1 MDTQTLGTSREM
13 TGVRPVRAVL
23 FDLDGTLIDTEE
35 HTDRAIAAVMAE
47 HGVAGFALPAT
58 LTHGCTWESVAEEIR
73 RRTHLDVGTQELAAD
88 LLKHWVAGAAGSRP
102 IPGAPGAIRDAAAR
116 NFRLGVVSSSPRS
129 VIDYFLE
136 RLGVSEYVD
145 ARARIGAEAVRATKP
160 DPEGFLLAAHE
171 LAVEP
176 AECLVFEDSN
186 AGLLAA
192 RAAHMRCI
200 FITCCATDV
209 GGNMGLATAAVEHYG
224 VLPPR
229 FWERLASGHIDL
241 GSPATA

>member
-1 MDTQTLGTSREM
+1 M
-13 TGVRPVRAVL
+13 RAVL

-35 HTDRAIAAVMAE
+35 HTELAIAAVMAE

-58 LTHGCTWESVAEEIR
+58 LTHGCTWDSVAEEIR
-73 RRTHLDVGTQELAAD
+73 RRTHLDIGTAELAAE
-88 LLKHWVAGAAGSRP
+88 LLEHWVAGAAGSKP
-102 IPGAPGAIRDAAAR
+102 IPGAPAAIRAAAAS
-116 NFRLGVVSSSPRS
+116 NLRLGVVSSSPRS
-129 VIDYFLE
+129 VIDYFLDK
-136 RLGVSEYVD
+136 LGVSAYVD

-160 DPEGFLLAAHE
+160 DPEGFLLAARV

-192 RAAHMRCI
+192 RAAHMRSI
-200 FITCCATDV
+200 FITCRATDV
-209 GGNMGLATAAVEHYG
+209 GGNMGLATAAFEHYG

-229 FWERLASGHIDL
+229 FWERLASGDIDL
-241 GSPATA
+241 RNPAIA

>member
-1 MDTQTLGTSREM
+1 MDVQSLRSGREM
-13 TGVRPVRAVL
+13 SGVQPVRAVL

-35 HTDRAIAAVMAE
+35 HTELAIAAVMAE

-73 RRTHLDVGTQELAAD
+73 RRTHVDIGTAELAAE
-88 LLKHWVAGAAGSRP
+88 LLEHWIAGAAGARP
-102 IPGAPGAIRDAAAR
+102 IPGAPAAICAAAAS
-116 NFRLGVVSSSPRS
+116 NLRLGVVSSSPRS
-129 VIDYFLE
+129 VIDYFLD
-136 RLGVSEYVD
+136 RLGVSDYVD

-160 DPEGFLLAAHE
+160 DPEGFLLAARV

-192 RAAHMRCI
+192 RAAHMRSI
-200 FITCCATDV
+200 FITCRATDV
-209 GGNMGLATAAVEHYG
+209 EGNLGLASAAVEHYG

-229 FWERLASGHIDL
+229 FWEDLASGNIDL
-241 GSPATA
+241 GNQASA